1 MSDHSVVIIESPLHA
16 YKSTRPPR
24 QKILAR
30 SGKISAT
37 VTSINDFDFSCSL
50 ARLNSDPQV
59 TIGNIYE
66 LIQAPEEF
74 H

>member
-1 MSDHSVVIIESPLHA
+1 MSDHAVVIIESPLHA

-37 VTSINDFDFSCSL
+37 VTSINDFDFSCFL
-50 ARLNSDPQV
+50 ERLQSDPLV
-59 TIGNIYE
+59 TIGNIYA
-66 LIQAPEEF
+66 LILAA
-74 H
+74 